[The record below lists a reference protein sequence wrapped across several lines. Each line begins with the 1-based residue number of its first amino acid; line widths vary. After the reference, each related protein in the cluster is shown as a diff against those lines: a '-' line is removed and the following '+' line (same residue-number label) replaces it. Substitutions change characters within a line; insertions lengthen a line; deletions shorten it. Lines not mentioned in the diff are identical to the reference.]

1 MATEADNQ
9 EQDFDDTPEGIAK
22 RWTVEFKAARKSVER
37 WHTQGGNVV
46 KRFLDDREGTSDS
59 ENSRWNLFWA
69 NVITQSAML
78 YGQTPK
84 ISVTRRF
91 ADAKDEVARV
101 AAEILERILNGDI
114 QRDGD
119 NCASALELA
128 LSDHLLVGFA
138 SVRARYVVDTETEDV
153 PAKTDDEGNELAEG
167 YSEDKKT
174 KEDVE
179 TDYIHWKDELWS
191 PARTYHDLRWRAWR
205 NEMSKK
211 EIIKR
216 FGSEFKD
223 VPMNAKRASDS
234 SSDDDAQKNTP
245 WARAEVW
252 EIWDKEHKKRLFFV
266 EGYVKILEE
275 MDDPLGLDGFFPS
288 PKPMFTNLSTSKLIP
303 KPDFAMAQDLYNEI
317 DDLSSRICAIE
328 KALRVAGVYDS
339 TAEGVQALLEGGN
352 ENKLIPVSNWNMFR
366 DKNDLA
372 GAIDWLPLEAIVATL
387 DKLREYRTELIGTLY
402 QITGMSD
409 IMRGQAAETGVTATE
424 QSLKAKFA
432 SVRLQ
437 KRQDEFARFASD
449 LQSIRAQI
457 IAKFFDAETILERSN
472 AKYSYDA
479 DIAMQAVQLI
489 KSEISCYRI
498 EVKPEA
504 VSMTD
509 FAQLKAERTEF
520 LASVST
526 FLQAAAPLMQAVP
539 DSMSF
544 LLEMLQWSVAGIRG
558 SSQIEGVLDKAIQQA
573 EMAKQQQAANP
584 QPPPPDPKLQAV
596 QAKAQAD
603 LQKTQA
609 DLQAHLIGI
618 NAETQANFQ
627 RQKDQTMW
635 NIKEQQARQHIKGAI
650 QPGPT
655 PAFDATEGGQ

>member
-366 DKNDLA
+366 DKNGLA